1 VRCVGYGVQKEPEVL
16 YKALKPSEYAELSFF
31 LACVPHD
38 ERRSVGLSSALIVEL
53 VRPFAAAQPPTSA
66 AKLRKT
72 LTHASERF
80 IPLHSLV
87 RSFRHRRSAPRPDR
101 SDAYAECDAH
111 SRGLRRPCLAGC
123 GEGIAIR
130 FESI

>member
-1 VRCVGYGVQKEPEVL
+1 MLSWPYVVRCVGYGVQKEPEVL

-53 VRPFAAAQPPTSA
+53 VRPFAAAQPLTSA

-72 LTHASERF
+72 FTHASERF
-80 IPLHSLV
+80 HCIRSFV
-87 RSFRHRRSAPRPDR
+87 RS
-101 SDAYAECDAH
+101 
-111 SRGLRRPCLAGC
+111 
-123 GEGIAIR
+123 AIPK
-130 FESI
+130 